1 MKKYMILLILLLFA
15 SPTSGQNPTPGQRH
29 TTQQQCR
36 ADLAE
41 WVPGG
46 ARPDGSRG
54 WAARIDVSIEGSRV
68 NFIDTESSTWGT
80 SDFQEI
86 NYRMSTMVDCQ
97 EIDAQ
102 LKTQYQNAET
112 FYWILIA
119 GRLKDFI
126 LRNHSWEQ
134 FMQEDKEGKR

>member
-1 MKKYMILLILLLFA
+1 
-15 SPTSGQNPTPGQRH
+15 
-29 TTQQQCR
+29 
-36 ADLAE
+36 
-41 WVPGG
+41 
-46 ARPDGSRG
+46 
-54 WAARIDVSIEGSRV
+54 
-68 NFIDTESSTWGT
+68 
-80 SDFQEI
+80 
-86 NYRMSTMVDCQ
+86 MVDCQ

>member
-1 MKKYMILLILLLFA
+1 MGA
-15 SPTSGQNPTPGQRH
+15 EAGQQ
-29 TTQQQCR
+29 
-36 ADLAE
+36 
-41 WVPGG
+41 
-46 ARPDGSRG
+46 GSTL
-54 WAARIDVSIEGSRV
+54 SIEGSRV